1 MVYATKVMQ
10 LGQEITPVM
19 DGDNLSYLQYENT
32 YYAEFECDTEQDLP
46 DKVVNV
52 DLTDAKGNINLI
64 MGSKAHCIDTNK
76 EYKMKS
82 DGTWVEQDE
91 ASRMDVYTTSQVNQL
106 LEDMADAQ
114 ENIDLDQD
122 AQINRNA
129 DLLADLIDNGAK
141 NRLSITATSTT
152 TNGIAITIN
161 SDGTVTMDGV
171 NLDKKATGAIFF
183 QLGNMDISNGES
195 VHLSGCPSGGSYS
208 SGYAFY
214 IDYAG
219 GSTLAYDEGN
229 GATYTSNADRTI
241 RCRIII
247 RSGTVIDNLT
257 FSPMVCLNDAYEIS
271 DKFVPYCPSLKDLYA
286 MVKSY
291 HP

>member
-1 MVYATKVMQ
+1 MSFRVKQSQQIGVS
-10 LGQEITPVM
+10 
-19 DGDNLSYLQYENT
+19 DNYWYSL
-32 YYAEFECDTEQDLP
+32 ECDSFSDIPTP
-46 DKVVNV
+46 TTIISGTTAV
-52 DLTDAKGNINLI
+52 
-64 MGSKAHCIDTNK
+64 MGSEAHTIDTNK
-76 EYKMKS
+76 LYMMQS

-114 ENIDLDQD
+114 ANIDLDQD
-122 AQINRNA
+122 AEINRNA

-183 QLGNMDISNGES
+183 QLGNMDITNGES

-257 FSPMVCLNDAYEIS
+257 FKPMVCLDDAYKIS
-271 DKFVPYCPSLKDLYA
+271 DKFVPYCPTLKDLYA
-286 MVKSY
+286 MVQSY

>member
-1 MVYATKVMQ
+1 MSIRATAVIPISSEYQTVNNVQKLIQTAQV
-10 LGQEITPVM
+10 
-19 DGDNLSYLQYENT
+19 
-32 YYAEFECDTEQDLP
+32 AFECDTEADLP
-46 DKVVNV
+46 NQVYHD
-52 DLTDAKGNINLI
+52 DANSKMTLV
-64 MGSKAHCIDTNK
+64 MGSTAHTIGSNK
-76 EYKMKS
+76 LYEMKS
-82 DGTWVEQDE
+82 DGTWVIQDE

-171 NLDKKATGAIFF
+171 NLDKKATGAIYF
-183 QLGNMDISNGES
+183 QLGNMDIVNGES

-219 GSTLAYDEGN
+219 GSTLSYDEGN